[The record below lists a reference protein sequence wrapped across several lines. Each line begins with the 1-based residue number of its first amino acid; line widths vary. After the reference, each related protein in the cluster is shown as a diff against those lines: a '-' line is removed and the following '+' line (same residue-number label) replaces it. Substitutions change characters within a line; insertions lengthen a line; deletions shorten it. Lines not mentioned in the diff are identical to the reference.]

1 MKKLQLIGL
10 TGILGLSMVALT
22 ACGGST
28 PAPAPQD
35 EEEVIEVPAEEEAAE
50 ETAEEAEE
58 AAEEAAE
65 EGASQVSA
73 ADLEKGKALYM
84 GRAACI
90 ACHKLGDEGLVEIG
104 PNLGD
109 TGSKFT
115 SEELV
120 QIMIDPSGMGL
131 DASMPPAPMLN
142 DEEKKLVADFLAS
155 LK

>member
-28 PAPAPQD
+28 PAPAPQED
-35 EEEVIEVPAEEEAAE
+35 EEVIEVPVEDEAAE
-50 ETAEEAEE
+50 ETAEDEAVEEE
-58 AAEEAAE
+58 ASE
-65 EGASQVSA
+65 EGATQISA

-109 TGSKFT
+109 IGAKFN

-120 QIMIDPSGMGL
+120 QILVDPSGMGL

-142 DEEKKLVADFLAS
+142 DEEKQQLADFLAS